1 MIDSHDYHNP
11 FNPINQKE
19 IEYTDEQLLI
29 EQIETLETRLK
40 EKVEH
45 VLYLQSQL
53 KRLAEMHAEHRTFG
67 YVKPEI
73 LREAKSI
80 LVKYE

>member
-1 MIDSHDYHNP
+1 MNNYDNWKAGGYEVERDE
-11 FNPINQKE
+11 KL
-19 IEYTDEQLLI
+19 YTEEQLLI

-53 KRLAEMHAEHRTFG
+53 KRLAEIHAEHRTFG